1 MQIGQINTVRV
12 LRHTTPGMY
21 VADNDGNEILVPKKY
36 VAENYEPDTV
46 LDFFIYKDSEDRLV
60 ATTEKPL
67 LYCNQA
73 GFLTV
78 KEKTKFGYFL
88 DWGIG
93 KDVLLPMSEAGQN
106 MELGTQVLVYLYEDK
121 ATKRIVATAN
131 IRKFIKNTSLQV
143 NVKDKVECLVYDK
156 NEVGYLTIINH
167 THFGILYFTEVFQKI
182 KRGETLTAYIKKI
195 REDNKIDLVLQKP
208 GFDTIELNV
217 KEKIYQ
223 RLLLEKTIPLSDD
236 SSPEEIQSYFGI
248 SKKSFKKAIGMLF
261 KEHKILLTGYSL
273 ELKDNDNS

>member
-36 VAENYEPDTV
+36 VAETYEPDTL

-73 GFLTV
+73 GFLAV

-93 KDVLLPMSEAGQN
+93 KDVLLPMSEVSEN
-106 MELGTQVLVYLYEDK
+106 MEPGRQVLVYLYEDK

-131 IRKFIKNTSLQV
+131 VRKFIKNTSLQI
-143 NVKDKVECLVYDK
+143 NIKDKVECLVYDK

-195 REDNKIDLVLQKP
+195 REDNKVDLVLQKP
-208 GFDTIELNV
+208 GFDTIEQDV

-261 KEHKILLTGYSL
+261 KEHKILLTGYSI
-273 ELKDNDNS
+273 ELNDNDNS